1 MTEKLRSQR
10 VDNEHAGLS
19 YSFTQIVDMNG
30 AEKKYT

>member
-1 MTEKLRSQR
+1 MTEKLR
-10 VDNEHAGLS
+10 VDNEHAALS